1 MKKKIIKTLLILITV
16 LGVAGCSFNNGSET
30 AADSGSE
37 KITIPDVTGAT
48 EEIAQ
53 NKIAEIG
60 LIPVVERVNSDT
72 VETGNVVRMM
82 PEAGSEAE
90 ANTKVVLMV
99 SEGDGKADEEKS
111 DDSNASARE
120 ESASVPS
127 VVNNYY
133 YYGKNAAYDNDYYY
147 NVAEDG
153 YLWPTD
159 AYLISYSDLDFME
172 RDTVRAIL
180 NEIYARHGYV
190 FETARWS
197 TYFNNK
203 SWYVQNPNVTKKTI
217 SGYLNS
223 VEKDNIETIAAYE
236 KKMGWR

>member
-1 MKKKIIKTLLILITV
+1 MRKEIIKTLVIIITV
-16 LGVAGCSFNNGSET
+16 LGLVGCSSNGQSET
-30 AADSGSE
+30 APDSNAK
-37 KITIPDVTGAT
+37 KITIPDVTGTT

-60 LIPVVERVNSDT
+60 LIPVVERVNSDI
-72 VETGNVVRMM
+72 VEEGNVVRMM
-82 PEAGSEAE
+82 PEAGAEAE
-90 ANTKVVLMV
+90 ENTKVILMV
-99 SEGDGKADEEKS
+99 SDGNGKS
-111 DDSNASARE
+111 DDKKASESEEDSN
-120 ESASVPS
+120 EST

-133 YYGKNAAYDNDYYY
+133 YYGQDAAYDNDYYY

-159 AYLISYSDLDFME
+159 SYLISFNDLDFME
-172 RDTVRAIL
+172 KDTVRAVL

-203 SWYVQNPNVTKKTI
+203 SWYVENPNVTKDTVN
-217 SGYLNS
+217 GYLNS
-223 VEKDNIETIAAYE
+223 VEKKNIKTIASYE
-236 KKMGWR
+236 KSMGWR

>member
-1 MKKKIIKTLLILITV
+1 MRKKIIKTFVIIITLLGLV
-16 LGVAGCSFNNGSET
+16 GCSSNSQSENT
-30 AADSGSE
+30 TDSSAK
-37 KITIPDVTGAT
+37 KITIPDVTGTT

-53 NKIAEIG
+53 NKIVEIG

-72 VETGNVVRMM
+72 VEAGNVVRMM

-90 ANTKVVLMV
+90 ENTKVVLMV
-99 SEGDGKADEEKS
+99 SDGNGKADDE
-111 DDSNASARE
+111 NASD
-120 ESASVPS
+120 SSVSKSEPS

-133 YYGKNAAYDNDYYY
+133 YYGQDAANDNDYYY

-159 AYLISYSDLDFME
+159 SYYISYSDLDFME
-172 RDTVRAIL
+172 KDTVRALL

-203 SWYVQNPNVTKKTI
+203 SWYVKNPNVTKDTVN
-217 SGYLNS
+217 GYLSS
-223 VEKDNIETIAAYE
+223 VEKKNIETIAAYE